1 MVKKRDRKPAPKVLT
16 QDQINAIGAVL
27 VRKIA
32 VLLSEFMKKT
42 GQVVGVVDIV
52 NQATPK
58 GTGFDVQQTVSIKF
72 GVPQAQ
78 ERVPLNIG
86 RIGP

>member
-1 MVKKRDRKPAPKVLT
+1 MKKKVRKTVPRVLT
-16 QDQINAIGAVL
+16 QDQINAIGGVL
-27 VRKIA
+27 VKKIA
-32 VLLSEFMKKT
+32 LLLSEFMKKT